1 MKKEKKVMKKEKKK
15 GRKFMKANFF
25 VINIRKYFFAIL
37 FLIFL
42 ISLICFSNS
51 NMQAAKNGLI
61 LWAES
66 VVPSLFPFFVASDLL
81 CKTNLIPLAGKYL
94 GKIMKP
100 IFNEPGESAIAVIV
114 GTISGYPV
122 GAKVVCKLVR
132 ENKISKEEAERLLA
146 FCNNSGPLFILGT
159 VGISL
164 FGNKTV
170 GYILLITHILASLS
184 VGIIYKFWSPST
196 YTKRKQLTKN
206 ISNNSN
212 KKDFSNI
219 TISNNANKKVNSN
232 ITTSNNA
239 NKKVNSN
246 ITISNLGEAIGNSI
260 TSSISS
266 IMLVGGF
273 IVIFSVIL
281 SIIDNY
287 NLFAF
292 LQPIEQK
299 LNLPQNLLKAFS
311 SGLLELTNG
320 LKEISLVDISTI
332 ANTNFEIFFKFKILL
347 SAALLRFWW
356 HFSFIA
362 SF

>member
-1 MKKEKKVMKKEKKK
+1 
-15 GRKFMKANFF
+15 
-25 VINIRKYFFAIL
+25 
-37 FLIFL
+37 
-42 ISLICFSNS
+42 
-51 NMQAAKNGLI
+51 
-61 LWAES
+61 
-66 VVPSLFPFFVASDLL
+66 LL

-100 IFNEPGESAIAVIV
+100 VFNEPGESAIAIII

-122 GAKVVCKLVR
+122 GAKVVCSLVR
-132 ENKISKEEAERLLA
+132 DNKISKEEAERLLA

-164 FGNKTV
+164 FGNKTI
-170 GYILLITHILASLS
+170 GFILLITHILASLS

-196 YTKRKQLTKN
+196 YTKRKMLKQ
-206 ISNNSN
+206 NNSN
-212 KKDFSNI
+212 NTNNIFIDNTYNKNSSYQNSKSNFKININNYSNASSKNNNKKTSSNI
-219 TISNNANKKVNSN
+219 TL
-232 ITTSNNA
+232 
-239 NKKVNSN
+239 
-246 ITISNLGEAIGNSI
+246 SNLGEAIGSSI

-281 SIIDNY
+281 SIINNY

-292 LQPIEQK
+292 LQLIEQK
-299 LNLPQNLLKAFS
+299 LNLPQDILKAFV

-320 LKEISLVDISTI
+320 LKEISLVNIS
-332 ANTNFEIFFKFKILL
+332 NFQNSNFEFLFKFKILL

-356 HFSFIA
+356 YFSFFT

>member
-1 MKKEKKVMKKEKKK
+1 
-15 GRKFMKANFF
+15 
-25 VINIRKYFFAIL
+25 
-37 FLIFL
+37 
-42 ISLICFSNS
+42 
-51 NMQAAKNGLI
+51 
-61 LWAES
+61 
-66 VVPSLFPFFVASDLL
+66 LL

-100 IFNEPGESAIAVIV
+100 VFNEPGESAIAIII

-122 GAKVVCKLVR
+122 GAKVVCSLVR

-159 VGISL
+159 VGIAL
-164 FGNKTV
+164 FGNKTI
-170 GYILLITHILASLS
+170 GFILLITHILASLS

-196 YTKRKQLTKN
+196 YTKRKILEQ
-206 ISNNSN
+206 NNSN
-212 KKDFSNI
+212 NTNNIFIDNTYNKNFSYQNSKSNFKININNYSNASSKNNNKKTSSNI
-219 TISNNANKKVNSN
+219 TL
-232 ITTSNNA
+232 
-239 NKKVNSN
+239 
-246 ITISNLGEAIGNSI
+246 SNLGEAIGSSI

-281 SIIDNY
+281 SIINNY

-299 LNLPQNLLKAFS
+299 LNLPQDILKAFA

-320 LKEISLVDISTI
+320 LKEISLINIS
-332 ANTNFEIFFKFKILL
+332 NFQNSNFEFLFKLKILL

-356 HFSFIA
+356 YFSFFT

>member
-1 MKKEKKVMKKEKKK
+1 
-15 GRKFMKANFF
+15 
-25 VINIRKYFFAIL
+25 
-37 FLIFL
+37 
-42 ISLICFSNS
+42 
-51 NMQAAKNGLI
+51 MQAAKDGLI

-100 IFNEPGESAIAVIV
+100 IFNEPGESAIAIII

-159 VGISL
+159 VGIAL
-164 FGNKTV
+164 FGNKTI
-170 GYILLITHILASLS
+170 GIILLVTHILASLS

-196 YTKRKQLTKN
+196 YTKRKMLEQ
-206 ISNNSN
+206 NNL
-212 KKDFSNI
+212 
-219 TISNNANKKVNSN
+219 NNANNNIFTNKISSYQNLNRNSKQNLKINTSKYSNTSIEIKTNSN
-232 ITTSNNA
+232 ITL
-239 NKKVNSN
+239 
-246 ITISNLGEAIGNSI
+246 SNLGEAIGSSI

-281 SIIDNY
+281 SIINNY
-287 NLFAF
+287 NLFVF

-299 LNLPQNLLKAFS
+299 LNLPHDTLKAFA

-320 LKEISLVDISTI
+320 LKEISLVDISSFQG
-332 ANTNFEIFFKFKILL
+332 NSFNFYFKLKILL
-347 SAALLRFWW
+347 SAALLGFGGISVLLQV
-356 HFSFIA
+356 FSIIVKEHLSIRPYFCGKILQSILATFYTFILI
-362 SF
+362 SVF

>member
-1 MKKEKKVMKKEKKK
+1 
-15 GRKFMKANFF
+15 
-25 VINIRKYFFAIL
+25 
-37 FLIFL
+37 
-42 ISLICFSNS
+42 
-51 NMQAAKNGLI
+51 
-61 LWAES
+61 
-66 VVPSLFPFFVASDLL
+66 
-81 CKTNLIPLAGKYL
+81 
-94 GKIMKP
+94 MKP
-100 IFNEPGESAIAVIV
+100 VFNEPGESAIAIII

-122 GAKVVCKLVR
+122 GAKVVCSLVR

-159 VGISL
+159 VGIAL
-164 FGNKTV
+164 FGNKTI
-170 GYILLITHILASLS
+170 GFILLITHILASLS

-196 YTKRKQLTKN
+196 YTKRKILEQ
-206 ISNNSN
+206 NNSN
-212 KKDFSNI
+212 NTNNIFIDNTYNKNFSYQNSKSNFKININNYSNASSKNNNKKTSSNI
-219 TISNNANKKVNSN
+219 TL
-232 ITTSNNA
+232 
-239 NKKVNSN
+239 
-246 ITISNLGEAIGNSI
+246 SNLGEAIGSSI

-281 SIIDNY
+281 SIINNY

-299 LNLPQNLLKAFS
+299 LNLPQDILKAFA

-320 LKEISLVDISTI
+320 LKEISLINIS
-332 ANTNFEIFFKFKILL
+332 NFQNSNFEFLFKLKILL

-356 HFSFIA
+356 YFSFFT